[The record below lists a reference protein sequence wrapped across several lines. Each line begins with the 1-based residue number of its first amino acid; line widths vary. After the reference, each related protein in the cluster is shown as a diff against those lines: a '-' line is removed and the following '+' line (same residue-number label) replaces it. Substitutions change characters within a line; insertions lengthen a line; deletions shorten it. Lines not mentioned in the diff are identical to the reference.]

1 MNKKDKIF
9 TIISVLILILL
20 SYIYFSKRI
29 NDNTES
35 NIEEEKME
43 EEYIINELTAQ
54 EQEYVVDYIS
64 KNISRISPEKEVL
77 GGKFYVT
84 GYDFE
89 NGENVIVE
97 YEDGHIMFRARIEFG
112 YVDSEN
118 ITIKK
123 VEILR

>member
-43 EEYIINELTAQ
+43 GEYIINELTAQ

-112 YVDSEN
+112 YVDSEK
-118 ITIKK
+118 T
-123 VEILR
+123 L